1 MSAVAL
7 VQDGKIVS
15 NSNTAKDKPVTH
27 SEASGM
33 DKESFLQLLVAQMK
47 YQDPLEP
54 QSNTEYV
61 SQYAQFSQVEQI
73 QNMASN
79 MSLQRASS
87 LVGQEVYMNTK
98 DANGNSTMVKGKV
111 DYVVYQGGDAFLA
124 INENLYPL
132 EDLNTVADGAYTIA
146 YDMATDLVEAI
157 NKLPALNRIDL
168 SQADHIT
175 AMKEFYDHLTPY
187 QKTFV
192 AEEKVAALESYVAK
206 IEELQKIKEETEA
219 NADSGSGTDPIEGSE
234 PIEGSDPAESSEP
247 ADGNGSASNEA

>member
-1 MSAVAL
+1 MGAVAL
-7 VQDGKIVS
+7 VQDGKIV
-15 NSNTAKDKPVTH
+15 NNTDTAKEKPVTH
-27 SEASGM
+27 SESSGM

-132 EDLNTVADGAYTIA
+132 EDLNTVADGEYTIA
-146 YDMATDLVEAI
+146 YDMATDLVESI
-157 NKLPALNRIDL
+157 NKLPALHRIDL

-175 AMKEFYDHLTPY
+175 AMKEFYDQLTTY
-187 QKTFV
+187 QKSFV
-192 AEEKVAALESYVAK
+192 AEEKVAALESYVSK
-206 IEELQKIKEETEA
+206 IAELQKIKDEA
-219 NADSGSGTDPIEGSE
+219 DANVDSGSGTE
-234 PIEGSDPAESSEP
+234 PIEGGEP
-247 ADGNGSASNEA
+247 ADGSDTVDGTDTAGNEV

>member
-7 VQDGKIVS
+7 IQDGKVV
-15 NSNTAKDKPVTH
+15 NNTDTTKEKPVTH
-27 SEASGM
+27 SESSGM

-87 LVGQEVYMNTK
+87 LVGQEVYMDTK
-98 DANGNSTMVKGKV
+98 DANGNSVMVKGKV
-111 DYVVYQGGDAFLA
+111 DYVVYQGGDAFLS

-132 EDLNTVADGAYTIA
+132 EDLNTVADSEYTIA

-168 SQADHIT
+168 SYEERINNLS
-175 AMKEFYDHLTPY
+175 EFYDQMNTY

-192 AEEKVAALESYVAK
+192 ADEKKEALDSYVAR
-206 IEELQKIKEETEA
+206 IEELLKIKEEQEASTEEA
-219 NADSGSGTDPIEGSE
+219 GTSDETGAADEIEAADETGATDETRTT
-234 PIEGSDPAESSEP
+234 D
-247 ADGNGSASNEA
+247 EA

>member
-7 VQDGKIVS
+7 IQDGKVV
-15 NSNTAKDKPVTH
+15 NNTDTTKEKTVTH
-27 SEASGM
+27 SESSGM

-73 QNMASN
+73 QNMANN

-87 LVGQEVYMNTK
+87 LVGQEVYMDTK
-98 DANGNSTMVKGKV
+98 DANGNSVMIKGKV
-111 DYVVYQGGDAFLA
+111 DYVVYQGGDAFLS

-132 EDLNTVADGAYTIA
+132 EDLNTVADSEYSTA
-146 YDMATDLVEAI
+146 YDMATDLVTAI
-157 NKLPALNRIDL
+157 NKLPAMNRIDL
-168 SQADHIT
+168 SYEERIT
-175 AMKEFYDHLTPY
+175 TLKEFYDSMTSY

-192 AEEKVAALESYVAK
+192 ADEKKTALDSYVAR
-206 IEELQKIKEETEA
+206 IEELNKIKEEQEA
-219 NADSGSGTDPIEGSE
+219 NADSEEGTDPAEGGE
-234 PIEGSDPAESSEP
+234 PVEGTDPVE
-247 ADGNGSASNEA
+247 D

>member
-1 MSAVAL
+1 MGVVAL
-7 VQDGKIVS
+7 VQDGQIV
-15 NSNTAKDKPVTH
+15 NTNTTTKEKAVTQ
-27 SEASGM
+27 SDSSGM

-61 SQYAQFSQVEQI
+61 SQFAQFSQVEQI

-98 DANGNSTMVKGKV
+98 DANGNSTMVRGKV

-132 EDLNTVADGAYTIA
+132 EDLNTVADGDYTIA
-146 YDMATDLVEAI
+146 YDMALDLVESI

-168 SQADHIT
+168 SYEERIT
-175 AMKEFYDHLTPY
+175 TLKELYDSMSSY
-187 QKTFV
+187 QKSFV
-192 AEEKVAALESYVAK
+192 ADEKKTALDSYVDRIA
-206 IEELQKIKEETEA
+206 ELNKIKEEAQSSTEPTD
-219 NADSGSGTDPIEGSE
+219 DSDSAEDTE
-234 PIEGSDPAESSEP
+234 PTSSDS
-247 ADGNGSASNEA
+247 